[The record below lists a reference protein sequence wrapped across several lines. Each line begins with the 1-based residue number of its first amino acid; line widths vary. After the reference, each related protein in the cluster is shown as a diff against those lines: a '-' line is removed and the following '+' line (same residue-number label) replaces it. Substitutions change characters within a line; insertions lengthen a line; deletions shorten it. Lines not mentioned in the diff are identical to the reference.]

1 MSADVKLDFARYA
14 RIGLEEAVFCEGKT
28 PDQIAAILG
37 QAALRDARLLLTR
50 LSAEKLDALSAA
62 HGAAID
68 YCPLSRTGFFGEPRP
83 IEQRGDVVIVAAGTS
98 DLPVA
103 REAWR
108 TLRYYGH
115 EATSITDIGVAGLW
129 RLTERIDE
137 IRAYPIIIVVA
148 GMDAAIASVL
158 GGLAGGAIICAPTS
172 VGYGAAERG
181 RTALNAIL
189 TSCAPG
195 LVACNIDNGY
205 GAACAALRLLGA
217 ASRLGAAPNWRA
229 ESRRPD
235 SVSGSGTGSRPP
247 EVVEE
252 GSF

>member
-1 MSADVKLDFARYA
+1 MRTDVKLDFPRDA
-14 RIGLEEAVFCEGKT
+14 RIGLEEAVYCDGKS
-28 PDQIAAILG
+28 PDQIAAILNE
-37 QAALRDARLLLTR
+37 AARRGARLLLTR
-50 LSAEKLDALSAA
+50 LSLEKLDSLSGA
-62 HGAAID
+62 HHAEID
-68 YCPLSRTGFFGEPRP
+68 YCVVSQTAFFGVPRH
-83 IEQRGDVVIVAAGTS
+83 IERRGDVVIVAAGTS

-115 EATSITDIGVAGLW
+115 EATSIADVGVAGLW

-137 IRAYPIIIVVA
+137 IRAHPIIIVVA

-158 GGLAGGAIICAPTS
+158 GGLVGGAIICAPTS
-172 VGYGAAERG
+172 VGYGAAEGG

-205 GAACAALRLLGA
+205 GAACAALRLLDA
-217 ASRLGAAPNWRA
+217 ASRFHRPRAPQKARRV
-229 ESRRPD
+229 ESAG
-235 SVSGSGTGSRPP
+235 VS
-247 EVVEE
+247 
-252 GSF
+252 